1 MTSRPAASSRD
12 NNFNL
17 IRFMAALCVMIGH
30 MSFIAPGPLYIFL
43 GNGIQIMGVR
53 TIFLLGGY
61 LISKSWSSDP
71 HVLRYAVKRAF
82 RIWPA
87 LIVFTLGVA
96 LVAGPILSVL
106 PAGEYFRNPA
116 TWQYLGAIGFYISYG
131 LPGVFA
137 DVPYAGV
144 VNGSLWTMP
153 LEVALYVLV
162 PLVLWLVSRRPWRKH
177 ASLLTAIFVG
187 LYVVAAVLRCAVFPQ
202 WRMVIYGLD
211 VAQFLVLG
219 VYYMLGMLYALPQVR
234 RFLNL
239 QVASL
244 LLVAAAMAQFTSYAA
259 NEVCYM
265 LVFPYFVF
273 SLGLCEKPLFKG
285 FGRKTELSYG
295 IYLYGFFVQQCL
307 VWLCN
312 RLGWTLPY
320 WGLQVVSIAL
330 TMACAYLSAKLI
342 EEPCMRLSKRLLA
355 RIPARG
361 ERATTH

>member
-1 MTSRPAASSRD
+1 
-12 NNFNL
+12 
-17 IRFMAALCVMIGH
+17 
-30 MSFIAPGPLYIFL
+30 
-43 GNGIQIMGVR
+43 
-53 TIFLLGGY
+53 
-61 LISKSWSSDP
+61 
-71 HVLRYAVKRAF
+71 
-82 RIWPA
+82 
-87 LIVFTLGVA
+87 
-96 LVAGPILSVL
+96 
-106 PAGEYFRNPA
+106 
-116 TWQYLGAIGFYISYG
+116 
-131 LPGVFA
+131 
-137 DVPYAGV
+137 
-144 VNGSLWTMP
+144 MP
-153 LEVALYVLV
+153 
-162 PLVLWLVSRRPWRKH
+162 
-177 ASLLTAIFVG
+177 
-187 LYVVAAVLRCAVFPQ
+187 C
-202 WRMVIYGLD
+202 
-211 VAQFLVLG
+211 
-219 VYYMLGMLYALPQVR
+219 PQVR

>member
-1 MTSRPAASSRD
+1 
-12 NNFNL
+12 
-17 IRFMAALCVMIGH
+17 
-30 MSFIAPGPLYIFL
+30 
-43 GNGIQIMGVR
+43 
-53 TIFLLGGY
+53 
-61 LISKSWSSDP
+61 
-71 HVLRYAVKRAF
+71 
-82 RIWPA
+82 
-87 LIVFTLGVA
+87 
-96 LVAGPILSVL
+96 
-106 PAGEYFRNPA
+106 
-116 TWQYLGAIGFYISYG
+116 
-131 LPGVFA
+131 
-137 DVPYAGV
+137 
-144 VNGSLWTMP
+144 MP

-162 PLVLWLVSRRPWRKH
+162 PLVLWLVSRRPWRRH

-234 RFLNL
+234 RLLNL

-307 VWLCN
+307 VWLCS

-330 TMACAYLSAKLI
+330 TIACAYLSAKLI

>member
-1 MTSRPAASSRD
+1 MDRTFSPC
-12 NNFNL
+12 
-17 IRFMAALCVMIGH
+17 ALSG
-30 MSFIAPGPLYIFL
+30 
-43 GNGIQIMGVR
+43 
-53 TIFLLGGY
+53 
-61 LISKSWSSDP
+61 
-71 HVLRYAVKRAF
+71 
-82 RIWPA
+82 
-87 LIVFTLGVA
+87 
-96 LVAGPILSVL
+96 
-106 PAGEYFRNPA
+106 
-116 TWQYLGAIGFYISYG
+116 
-131 LPGVFA
+131 
-137 DVPYAGV
+137 
-144 VNGSLWTMP
+144 
-153 LEVALYVLV
+153 
-162 PLVLWLVSRRPWRKH
+162 
-177 ASLLTAIFVG
+177 
-187 LYVVAAVLRCAVFPQ
+187 VAAVPPSKSEAHRRMICAALTPGETRLTGFLPSRDMTATMDCLSALGASFRLEGETLLVRGCGGPAAFAPRMDCGESGSTLRFLIPLALALGEGGGFLMGGRLGERPLEPYDPILEACGVTSRRESTPQ
-202 WRMVIYGLD
+202 GVLLTLRGRLRPGNYTLPGD
-211 VAQFLVLG
+211 VSSQFVT
-219 VYYMLGMLYALPQVR
+219 GMLYALPQVR

-307 VWLCN
+307 VWLCS

>member
-1 MTSRPAASSRD
+1 M
-12 NNFNL
+12 
-17 IRFMAALCVMIGH
+17 
-30 MSFIAPGPLYIFL
+30 
-43 GNGIQIMGVR
+43 
-53 TIFLLGGY
+53 
-61 LISKSWSSDP
+61 
-71 HVLRYAVKRAF
+71 
-82 RIWPA
+82 
-87 LIVFTLGVA
+87 
-96 LVAGPILSVL
+96 L

-162 PLVLWLVSRRPWRKH
+162 PLVLWLVSRRPWRRH

-307 VWLCN
+307 VWLCS

-330 TMACAYLSAKLI
+330 TIACAYLSAKLI

-355 RIPARG
+355 RIPAGG